1 MVGTPG
7 HDRAQEYL
15 TQQMQRLGLL
25 PYWGQSF
32 HKSYTLGGKT
42 FTNLAGQVPGGD
54 RSLPPVAIVAHYDSV
69 IQAPCADDN
78 AAAVAIALEAARLLA
93 RRELPRDVL
102 ILLPDAEE
110 PPYYQSGCM
119 GSIRFYE
126 DQIDIRG
133 IHAAIVMDLVGHEIE
148 IPAKYLGNL
157 PFLKGGVAL
166 PLKDLVFMTG
176 VESHPQL
183 QEAVAASPSYQR
195 MPLICTLNSYVGDIS
210 DHGIFRRNGIPYLF
224 LSCGRWAHYHQPTDT
239 PDRLAYGK
247 MATIAELIVDLVLG
261 LSATELPSGCPEPD
275 TTNFEITSMEK
286 ALGPLLT
293 VGLKLLGIPKLISR
307 TDLDRVA
314 AALLSA
320 GL

>member
-1 MVGTPG
+1 
-7 HDRAQEYL
+7 
-15 TQQMQRLGLL
+15 
-25 PYWGQSF
+25 
-32 HKSYTLGGKT
+32 
-42 FTNLAGQVPGGD
+42 
-54 RSLPPVAIVAHYDSV
+54 
-69 IQAPCADDN
+69 
-78 AAAVAIALEAARLLA
+78 VAIALEAARLLA
-93 RRELPRDVL
+93 GRELQRDIL
-102 ILLPDAEE
+102 ILSPDAEE

-133 IHAAIVMDLVGHEIE
+133 IHAAIVMDLVGHEVE
-148 IPAKYLGNL
+148 MPAKYLGNL

-166 PLKDLVFMTG
+166 PGIKDLMFMTG

-183 QEAVAASPSYQR
+183 QEVVAAAPSYRR
-195 MPLICTLNSYVGDIS
+195 MPLICTLNGYVGDVS
-210 DHGIFRRNGIPYLF
+210 DHGVFRRNDIPYLF

-247 MATIAELIVDLVLG
+247 MATITELVVDLVLE
-261 LSATELPSGCPEPD
+261 LSATELQSDCPKPD
-275 TTNFEITSMEK
+275 TTNFEIASMEK